1 MQWFSLLE
9 NKDSKMT
16 AVIKLLGPQLSI
28 AAANTV
34 ANSNLIRVY
43 NTGAAAALLS
53 LGPNNSVIT
62 SNCTL
67 AQYESITLEK
77 LPTDCVT
84 GTGMLAVPVAYRN

>member
-16 AVIKLLGPQLSI
+16 AVIKLLGAQLSI
-28 AAANTV
+28 ANANTV
-34 ANSNLIRVY
+34 ANSNLVRVY
-43 NTGAAAALLS
+43 NSGTAAILS

-84 GTGMLAVPVAYRN
+84 GTGMLAVPIAYRN